1 MKYNALVKEK
11 KRISNNDSI
20 TTREERK
27 IVENKQQQQQKNNN
41 NIKYRT
47 FTNMIRISPAIYI
60 KFHFKSEWS
69 IYKNENNNKGL

>member
-27 IVENKQQQQQKNNN
+27 IVENKQTKKTNNN

-69 IYKNENNNKGL
+69 IYKNENNNKCL

>member
-1 MKYNALVKEK
+1 MIQLQPEKKEK
-11 KRISNNDSI
+11 QQK
-20 TTREERK
+20 T
-27 IVENKQQQQQKNNN
+27 NKQKKTNNN

-69 IYKNENNNKGL
+69 IYKNENNNKCL